1 MNLLMDLKKTSMKL
15 NKKKNKQNK
24 KIRSKK

>member
-24 KIRSKK
+24 KIRTKK